1 MKKRVIRK
9 KRLQSDL
16 IIAVD
21 NKFIVGLNEIDY
33 FDLLSKEDFK
43 TPSEYQEYLLKFNT
57 SEDIDKAYVFK
68 KDNNY
73 LPKYTP
79 ENNRFWGESGLK
91 PPETIF
97 EVRDFYKSIYSNHSV
112 EILSLDTKIIIEKT
126 MYPYNTEV

>member
-9 KRLQSDL
+9 KRLQNDL

-43 TPSEYQEYLLKFNT
+43 TIAEYQEYLLKFNT
-57 SEDIDKAYVFK
+57 SEDIDKAYIFT

-79 ENNRFWGESGLK
+79 ENSRFWGESGLK

-97 EVRDFYKSIYSNHSV
+97 EVRDFYKSIYPNHLV
-112 EILSLDTKIIIEKT
+112 EILSLETKTVIEKT
-126 MYPYNTEV
+126 MYPYPIEV